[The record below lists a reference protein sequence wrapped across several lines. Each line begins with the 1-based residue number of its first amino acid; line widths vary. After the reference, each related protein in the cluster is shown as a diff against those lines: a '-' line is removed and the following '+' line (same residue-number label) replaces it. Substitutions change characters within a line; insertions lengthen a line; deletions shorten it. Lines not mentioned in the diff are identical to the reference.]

1 MKKFLTVVA
10 VCLSSVAIG
19 QVKGFVGLKGG
30 GQAASAY
37 IEHTIYTTFMDIGV
51 IPGYHGGVIAKLFTN
66 QNPSS
71 FLNAGLQSGLTYS
84 RKGWRQHFPTE
95 HPAYTVK
102 MSYLE
107 LPLEAMIYAGK
118 KDLKVFFTIGIYSEF
133 LLNVDKDPDP
143 DTNPEVIGNDVDFY
157 TYREGFD
164 KTFGY
169 GGRLSLGLQY
179 ESPIGAFH
187 ADGFFAYSISS
198 FMRSDDLGEERPDLS
213 NHYTIGFSLA
223 YMIPF
228 GKMDY

>member
-1 MKKFLTVVA
+1 MKRLLVVG
-10 VCLSSVAIG
+10 CLLVAISATG

-37 IEHTIYTTFMDIGV
+37 IEHTIYTTFMDIGI

-66 QNPSS
+66 QNPGS

-84 RKGWRQHFPTE
+84 QKGWRQHFPTE
-95 HPAYTVK
+95 HPSYTVK

-107 LPLEAMIYAGK
+107 VPVEAMIYAGK
-118 KDLKVFFTIGIYSEF
+118 QNFKVFSTLGVYTEY

-143 DTNPEVIGNDVDFY
+143 DTDPAVIGNDVDFY
-157 TYREGFD
+157 TYQEGYD

-169 GGRLSLGLQY
+169 GCRVSLGVQY

-187 ADGFFAYSISS
+187 ADGFFGFSISS

-213 NHYTIGFSLA
+213 NHYTLGFSLA
-223 YMIPF
+223 YLIPF
-228 GKMDY
+228 GKMEY